1 MKLTVYYPLRV
12 SCNCRLGGMEAS
24 YSRRAFRSYH
34 NDTDELNISANRMP
48 TSEQETGESEKT
60 TDKWEGACGSP
71 SAASDGAGGD
81 ARVPPELRAALPNV
95 VWSTQEEKPD
105 GQQGLAKRFPIR
117 WGQAETRP
125 TGKGP
130 QGSDDQVDWAMV
142 LSHTRDDVS
151 APLVKQEIAPGG
163 FQPMRVPKP
172 QLLRDV
178 ILNECRD
185 REVRSASDGDYH
197 RFAE

>member
-12 SCNCRLGGMEAS
+12 SCNCRLGGKEES
-24 YSRRAFRSYH
+24 YSCRVFTSYH
-34 NDTDELNISANRMP
+34 NDTNELDISADRMP
-48 TSEQETGESEKT
+48 TSEQETGESAKT
-60 TDKWEGACGSP
+60 TEKWEGACASP
-71 SAASDGAGGD
+71 FAASDSGAGGD

-95 VWSTQEEKPD
+95 VWSRQEEKPD
-105 GQQGLAKRFPIR
+105 G
-117 WGQAETRP
+117 
-125 TGKGP
+125 
-130 QGSDDQVDWAMV
+130 
-142 LSHTRDDVS
+142 H
-151 APLVKQEIAPGG
+151 QEIAHAGG

-197 RFAE
+197 RSTE

>member
-12 SCNCRLGGMEAS
+12 SCNCRLGGREDS
-24 YSRRAFRSYH
+24 YSRRAFLLYH
-34 NDTDELNISANRMP
+34 NDTNDSNISANRMP
-48 TSEQETGESEKT
+48 TSEQETSESEKT
-60 TDKWEGACGSP
+60 TEKWE
-71 SAASDGAGGD
+71 GD

-95 VWSTQEEKPD
+95 VWSRQEEKPD
-105 GQQGLAKRFPIR
+105 Y
-117 WGQAETRP
+117 
-125 TGKGP
+125 
-130 QGSDDQVDWAMV
+130 
-142 LSHTRDDVS
+142 H
-151 APLVKQEIAPGG
+151 QEIAPGG

>member
-12 SCNCRLGGMEAS
+12 SCNCRLGGREDS
-24 YSRRAFRSYH
+24 YSRRAFLLYH
-34 NDTDELNISANRMP
+34 NDTNDSNISADRMP
-48 TSEQETGESEKT
+48 TSEQETSESEKT
-60 TDKWEGACGSP
+60 TEKWEGACASP
-71 SAASDGAGGD
+71 SAASDGAGGGD

-95 VWSTQEEKPD
+95 VWSRQEEKPD
-105 GQQGLAKRFPIR
+105 ADG
-117 WGQAETRP
+117 
-125 TGKGP
+125 
-130 QGSDDQVDWAMV
+130 
-142 LSHTRDDVS
+142 H
-151 APLVKQEIAPGG
+151 QEIAHAGG

>member
-1 MKLTVYYPLRV
+1 M
-12 SCNCRLGGMEAS
+12 SGEGGVT
-24 YSRRAFRSYH
+24 RR
-34 NDTDELNISANRMP
+34 
-48 TSEQETGESEKT
+48 
-60 TDKWEGACGSP
+60 
-71 SAASDGAGGD
+71 AGGD

-95 VWSTQEEKPD
+95 VWSRQEEKPD
-105 GQQGLAKRFPIR
+105 
-117 WGQAETRP
+117 
-125 TGKGP
+125 
-130 QGSDDQVDWAMV
+130 D
-142 LSHTRDDVS
+142 H
-151 APLVKQEIAPGG
+151 QEIAPGG

>member
-12 SCNCRLGGMEAS
+12 SCNCRLGGREES
-24 YSRRAFRSYH
+24 YSRRAFLLYH
-34 NDTDELNISANRMP
+34 NDTNDSNISTDRMP
-48 TSEQETGESEKT
+48 TSEQETSESEKT
-60 TDKWEGACGSP
+60 TEKWEGACASP
-71 SAASDGAGGD
+71 SAASDGAGGGD
-81 ARVPPELRAALPNV
+81 ARVPPELRAVLPNV

-105 GQQGLAKRFPIR
+105 ADG
-117 WGQAETRP
+117 
-125 TGKGP
+125 
-130 QGSDDQVDWAMV
+130 
-142 LSHTRDDVS
+142 H
-151 APLVKQEIAPGG
+151 QEIAPGG